1 MVSPAS
7 ILSTYSILFNPK
19 KSKPPN
25 MVSFRYIFDFDRLF
39 VFKAVTV
46 RAIKK
51 PLTNKNKVFMAPKV
65 VFNCNLDSW
74 KMLGSSLLYN
84 AMATKTAPKVNNSK
98 YTIIHIKIPPG
109 G

>member
-7 ILSTYSILFNPK
+7 ILSKYSTAFKPKNNNPP
-19 KSKPPN
+19 S
-25 MVSFRYIFDFDRLF
+25 MVSFKYVFDFDRLF

-65 VFNCNLDSW
+65 VSNCNLDSW

-98 YTIIHIKIPPG
+98 YTIIHINIPPG